1 MKFIKHILLR
11 LLMLTLSLTLA
22 QNHSYVVELKNKS
35 ERYCSNDRICPT
47 WFICDVHNNCE
58 CGKSHMNIIAC
69 LEKTLTSVVLDCNCV
84 TYDNDTRSTFAG
96 ACFYNCENHHSKRK
110 NDLVYYTLPKNPEML
125 LNTSVCTDFH
135 RTGLLCG
142 DCEDGH
148 SPLVLSYNLSCVKCP
163 DGHKNWWKF
172 ILVAFVPLTFFYFF
186 IVLFNINVTSS
197 RLHGVVW
204 FSQGLSISQ
213 LVRLLMTALVQGNP
227 AMIKAVNGVVIL
239 YSYWNLELFRSV
251 LPHICLNVTT
261 LQTLALEY
269 VLALYPYL
277 LILFSY
283 IAIQLYDRKIICIVL
298 FWKPFHKALTYFR
311 ASWDIRTSI
320 IDAFTTFYLL
330 SYMKILSVTFDL
342 LVPTKIYQ
350 LGSNVS
356 TYGLYYS
363 PNVIYFGAEHLPYAI
378 MALVILSVFV
388 TIPTLIL
395 FLYPFKFFQE
405 CLSIL
410 PFRWHFL
417 HAFVDSF
424 QGCYK
429 DGTEPGTFDCRWFLA
444 IFLLCRTLLFIA
456 FGLTLS
462 IMYCIYGI
470 IILVVLLIAMINIQ
484 PFKKIVIKNPTN
496 DSTFLVLFSI
506 VHVVIA
512 GRSLASIHNTY
523 YMILMPLLLATAFVP
538 LLYIVFLIGSWLI
551 SRTRFISVLLRR
563 QKT

>member
-1 MKFIKHILLR
+1 MRRSKE
-11 LLMLTLSLTLA
+11 TLCT
-22 QNHSYVVELKNKS
+22 NHST
-35 ERYCSNDRICPT
+35 CPT
-47 WFICDVHNNCE
+47 WFTWNSQTKSCQCGYRHN
-58 CGKSHMNIIAC
+58 KIIAC
-69 LEKTLTSVVLDCNCV
+69 LEKTLTSAVLDCNCV
-84 TYDNDTRSTFAG
+84 TYDKDTRSTFAG
-96 ACFYNCENHHSKRK
+96 ACFYNCENHHSRKK
-110 NDLVYYTLPKNPEML
+110 NDLVYYILPKEPEIL
-125 LNTSVCTDFH
+125 LNKSVCRYFQ

-142 DCEDGH
+142 DCEHGH

-213 LVRLLMTALVQGNP
+213 LVRPLMTALVQGNP
-227 AMIKAVNGVVIL
+227 AMIKAVNGGLIF

-251 LPHICLNVTT
+251 LPHICLNITT

-283 IAIQLYDRKIICIVL
+283 IAIQLYDRQVACIVL
-298 FWKPFHKALTYFR
+298 FWKPFHKALKLLR
-311 ASWDIRTSI
+311 NSWDIRTSI
-320 IDAFTTFYLL
+320 IDSFSTFFLL
-330 SYMKILSVTFDL
+330 SYMKILSVTTDL
-342 LVPTKIYQ
+342 ILPTKIYQ

-444 IFLLCRTLLFIA
+444 IILLCRTLLFIA

-462 IMYCIYGI
+462 IMYYIYGT

-484 PFKKIVIKNPTN
+484 PFKKIVITNPTN
-496 DSTFLVLFSI
+496 DLTFLILFSI

-512 GRSLASIHNTY
+512 GRSLASMCNTY
-523 YMILMPLLLATAFVP
+523 YIALMPLLLATAFVP
-538 LLYIVFLIGSWLI
+538 LLYIAFLIGSWLI
-551 SRTRFISVLLRR
+551 SRARFMSILFRR
-563 QKT
+563 LKS